1 MDYIINPFWF
11 YWVSVFDALKI
22 VCIAAGVV
30 IAIVGGIICGDAM
43 NEPWSKDLE
52 KWSKRLKTVFA
63 VSAAL
68 MCVGVFIPS
77 EATMI
82 KMMLAKYA
90 TMDNVKIAYQAI
102 LDGAKYILDGLK

>member
-1 MDYIINPFWF
+1 MNYIINPSWF

-22 VCIAAGVV
+22 VCIAAS
-30 IAIVGGIICGDAM
+30 IAIAVIGGVICGDAM
-43 NEPWSKDLE
+43 NEPWDKDLD

-63 VSAAL
+63 VSAVL
-68 MCVGVFIPS
+68 ICVGVFIPS
-77 EATMI
+77 ESTMI

-90 TMDNVKIAYQAI
+90 TVDNVQLAYQAI